1 MLQCIYVYL
10 NDVHRWLNGHAGVH
24 ERVFFYLHKFRMIDA
39 TCTKL
44 NGEQLVTAFILWLSS
59 NAWLYQQS
67 SELGILNDRKSDQN
81 DNVLL
86 IKQAILNSILYFSDV
101 P

>member
-1 MLQCIYVYL
+1 M
-10 NDVHRWLNGHAGVH
+10 NGHAGVH

-44 NGEQLVTAFILWLSS
+44 NGEQLVTAFILWLSL

-67 SELGILNDRKSDQN
+67 SELGILNDRKSNQN